1 MATTSSTSV
10 NNGSIDLSSM
20 YKKSQTVTK
29 EAQSAMDKDSFL
41 KLLAAQAR
49 TQDPMNPTD
58 STAQIAQLAQ
68 FSSLE
73 QMNNM
78 ATQMSKLASSIDT
91 QRATALVGRTVTYKN
106 DQGADATGV
115 VDKVKV
121 TSSGPL
127 LTVAGVDDINPA
139 ALIEVR

>member
-1 MATTSSTSV
+1 MPTTTNVSTG
-10 NNGSIDLSSM
+10 NIDLSSM
-20 YKKSQTVTK
+20 YKKASVTT
-29 EAQSAMDKDSFL
+29 AQDQSAMDKDAFL

-78 ATQMSKLASSIDT
+78 ATQMTKLATAIDT
-91 QRATALVGRTVTYKN
+91 QRATALVGRTVTYKDSN
-106 DQGADATGV
+106 GLDVTGTV
-115 VDKVKV
+115 EKVKV
-121 TSSGPL
+121 GTDGPK
-127 LTVAGVDDINPA
+127 LTVGGVNDIDPA
-139 ALIEVR
+139 YLTEVR